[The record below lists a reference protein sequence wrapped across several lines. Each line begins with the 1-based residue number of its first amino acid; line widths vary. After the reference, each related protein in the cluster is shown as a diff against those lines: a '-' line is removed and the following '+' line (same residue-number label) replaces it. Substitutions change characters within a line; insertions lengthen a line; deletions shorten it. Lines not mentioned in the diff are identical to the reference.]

1 MEDFH
6 FEATNDFIEAIAEV
20 QILKNKA
27 EDALEADN
35 DSLRMMFL
43 KLAVV
48 NCVIKFQVFVE
59 QILKEYKY
67 KVTISGKKNKDL
79 PEHLRLNWLRIALSD
94 PKIEIV

>member
-67 KVTISGKKNKDL
+67 KVTISGKKK
-79 PEHLRLNWLRIALSD
+79 
-94 PKIEIV
+94 